1 MESFNMKITV
11 YTKNG
16 CPKCDMTKMVLN
28 GEGIEF
34 KLINIED
41 VDPETNELTEQ
52 AQEAYDY
59 IVDVLQLSQ
68 MPVVVAE
75 GQEPF
80 TGFEPDKLKALKK

>member
-1 MESFNMKITV
+1 MITV

-16 CPKCDMTKMVLN
+16 CPQCDMTKRVLT

-34 KLINIED
+34 TPINVDED
-41 VDPETNELTEQ
+41 SDAREYVINVLGLT
-52 AQEAYDY
+52 
-59 IVDVLQLSQ
+59 S

-80 TGFEPDKLKALKK
+80 TGFQPDKLQELK